1 MRIDDSLLIR
11 CPRLGG
17 EVTFG
22 YCRIEGGD
30 LPCMRIIAC
39 WRSTLQ
45 IEEFLRDTLTP
56 EVLGRFM
63 GKEPK
68 EKIVSLIEM
77 IESAKR
83 DIPD

>member
-22 YCRIEGGD
+22 YCRIEGGE

-39 WRSTLQ
+39 WQSTLP
-45 IEEFLRDTLTP
+45 IEEFLRETLTP
-56 EVLGRFM
+56 EELGRFM
-63 GKEPK
+63 GKEPR
-68 EKIVSLIEM
+68 EKIASLIEL

-83 DIPD
+83 DMLD